1 MDFFIDSADVTE
13 IEAWAQT
20 GLLSGVT
27 TNPSLIAKSGKP
39 FMETMAQICALV
51 EGPVSAEVTLPE
63 EEGMIAEA
71 HVLREI
77 AENIVIKVP
86 LTKPGLNACYKLVRL
101 GIPVNVTL
109 CFSGAQALLAANAG
123 ATFISPFIGRLDD
136 VGACGVSLIKSIR
149 EIYEK
154 GGYETAILAASI
166 RNAAHVEAAAKAG
179 ADVATIPGKVLESL
193 YHHPL
198 TDQGLALFE
207 KDWKATGQSIL

>member
-1 MDFFIDSADVTE
+1 MDFFIDSADVAE
-13 IEAWAQT
+13 IETWSQT
-20 GLLSGVT
+20 GLITGVT

-39 FMETMAQICALV
+39 FLDTMAQICALV
-51 EGPVSAEVTLPE
+51 EGPVSAEVTLSD
-63 EEGMIAEA
+63 EEGMLAEA
-71 HVLREI
+71 RVLRDI
-77 AENIVIKVP
+77 AQNIVIKVP
-86 LTKPGLNACYKLVRL
+86 LTKPGLNACYKLAHL

-109 CFSGAQALLAANAG
+109 CFSAAQALLAANAG
-123 ATFISPFIGRLDD
+123 ATFISPFLGRLDD
-136 VGACGVSLIKSIR
+136 VGACGISLVRDIR

-166 RNAAHVEAAAKAG
+166 RSAAHVAAAAKAG
-179 ADVATIPGKVLESL
+179 ADVATLPAKVLESL